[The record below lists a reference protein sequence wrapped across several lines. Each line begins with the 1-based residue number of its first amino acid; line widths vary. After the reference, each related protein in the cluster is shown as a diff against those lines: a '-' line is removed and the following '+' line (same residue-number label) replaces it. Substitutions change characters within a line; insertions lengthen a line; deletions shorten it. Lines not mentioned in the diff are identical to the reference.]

1 MYFII
6 QQQVCIW
13 HCSWVLDFLYI
24 KLPLDGTWNKLTFF
38 ILYYKCYLWVWGH
51 QPFLWGWGWLPIS
64 PGGLRGNLVT
74 YPAGR
79 PPFWT
84 GPRSV
89 SGRQTVGP
97 SGWWFPRP
105 FSVLLFC
112 WHLTHL
118 QTIQYLVQWDE
129 FKSDIE

>member
-1 MYFII
+1 M
-6 QQQVCIW
+6 
-13 HCSWVLDFLYI
+13 
-24 KLPLDGTWNKLTFF
+24 LPVGMRTPATAHSSYEGGDG
-38 ILYYKCYLWVWGH
+38 
-51 QPFLWGWGWLPIS
+51 LPIS

-97 SGWWFPRP
+97 SG
-105 FSVLLFC
+105 
-112 WHLTHL
+112 
-118 QTIQYLVQWDE
+118 
-129 FKSDIE
+129 